1 MSSQQ
6 LSSIKGAPVTSG
18 GITKYQGTAQMG
30 NPRVAAMQASSND
43 SNNLA
48 MLINTGGARRRRK
61 YHGGQASTGQGTTT
75 GQTTTTLQQGPPIL
89 AKDPNPNTPF
99 GTTNLTNSMQVNQL
113 DQNAQ
118 AKLDSSVAPPVAVP
132 TKGGRRTK
140 KSGGYHK
147 WGCYSGG
154 KRKSRR
160 HSKKSSRK
168 SRKSRRK

>member
-1 MSSQQ
+1 MSNPNPIIPQ
-6 LSSIKGAPVTSG
+6 APETPG
-18 GITKYQGTAQMG
+18 GITKYQGTSSMG
-30 NPRVAAMQASSND
+30 NPRMAAMQAGI
-43 SNNLA
+43 NNGEITAKLA
-48 MLINTGGARRRRK
+48 NSGGARRRRK
-61 YHGGQASTGQGTTT
+61 YRGGQANTGQGTTT
-75 GQTTTTLQQGPPIL
+75 GQSTTILQQGPPIL

-118 AKLDSSVAPPVAVP
+118 AKLDSSVAPPVPVP

-140 KSGGYHK
+140 KWGGFHK

-168 SRKSRRK
+168 SRKTRRK